1 MAGVTER
8 VGPPHT
14 EDPGAR
20 TVIHPGRRIFGLAVL
35 AIVVVSIAFGVAV
48 KVGFVGKPAKTPT
61 LDANGQPTTSSK
73 PATDGGSRRVD
84 ATMVPPIGGATRM
97 AGVVPV
103 GYRDTTPG
111 AVAAAT
117 NYLTALQGK
126 QILDDRRRAQI
137 LAAVAGPGTVP
148 ALTATIEP
156 GVRQIKSGLG
166 LDANGEPT
174 NGGVLT
180 MRTGLWAYH
189 VDAYQPTAA
198 RISIWYESIVGI
210 AIANSGFPVQ
220 ATYSTITIN
229 LVWAEHD
236 WKWASE
242 SEVSGPTPSGVANG
256 STADLST
263 LKRVLSTFT
272 PYTYGGTR

>member
-1 MAGVTER
+1 MPGVTER

-20 TVIHPGRRIFGLAVL
+20 TVIHPGRRIFGLALL
-35 AIVVVSIAFGVAV
+35 AIVVVCIAFGVAV
-48 KVGFVGKPAKTPT
+48 KVGFVGKPASTPT
-61 LDANGQPTTSSK
+61 LNAQGQPTTSSK
-73 PATDGGSRRVD
+73 PAGDGSAPTN

-126 QILDDRRRAQI
+126 QVLDDRRRAQI
-137 LAAVAGPGTVP
+137 LAAVAGPGTL
-148 ALTATIEP
+148 ATLSATIEP

-189 VDAYQPTAA
+189 VDAYRPTAA

-220 ATYSTITIN
+220 ATYSTITIS
-229 LVWAEHD
+229 LVWAQHD
-236 WKWASE
+236 WKWAAE

-263 LKRVLSTFT
+263 LQRVLSTFT